1 MMEQSLEEVFIV
13 VAASAFFLLMAIG
26 VVVLFQVYAKR
37 QLKMRLEKQE
47 MESRFQAEILKAR
60 IEEQEKTMDHIS
72 KELHDNIGQLLSS
85 SKFLVGLSKRTLP
98 NSAETLVEADH
109 TLGIAINELR
119 ALSKS
124 FNKEWLAQ
132 FSLIENLQNEI
143 NRINASKEFVASLKH
158 PEELYLSVDKQLIL
172 FRIIQECLQN
182 AIKHAV
188 ATHFDIVIDDLQTS
202 LAIFINDNGIGF
214 DPELSSKHGI
224 GITNIKHRVSI
235 LSGVVEWRSQQGGTT
250 VYIKIPV

>member
-26 VVVLFQVYAKR
+26 VLVLFQVYAKR

-98 NSAETLVEADH
+98 NSTETLVEADH

-188 ATHFDIVIDDLQTS
+188 ANHFDIVIDDLQTS

-214 DPELSSKHGI
+214 NPEDSSKHGI